1 MLFAG
6 LAARPNLV
14 RASAGLCFA
23 LLAASDARAQST
35 EWSDRAFLN
44 VNMALQLTAR
54 PFNENLSPL
63 INAERAVVGL
73 AHPGDGGKPTI
84 EVAGGIHLW
93 RNVGAGGAFT
103 MRSVSETPTVQALI
117 PHPLLFNQPR
127 TAAKAA
133 PFKRSETT
141 IHAHAIWMIPIT
153 TRLDI
158 ALSAGPSF
166 ISLQQDLLESI
177 EVAEA
182 GAPFTTVSIGEVA
195 VLTREVQTVAMH
207 AGVDVTWFLTPM
219 AGVGFTARVVSGSAA
234 TTLSDG
240 SSINLDVG
248 GLQLG
253 WGARIRLR

>member
-1 MLFAG
+1 MLLAG
-6 LAARPNLV
+6 FPARPNLV
-14 RASAGLCFA
+14 RAATVLCIA
-23 LLAASDARAQST
+23 LCTGVDAHAQSA

-44 VNMALQLTAR
+44 VNMAMQLTAR
-54 PFNENLSPL
+54 PFNETLSPL
-63 INAERAVVGL
+63 INAERAVLGI
-73 AHPGDGGKPTI
+73 AHPGDGGKPAI
-84 EVAGGIHLW
+84 EVGAGVRVWNSVGI
-93 RNVGAGGAFT
+93 GGAFT
-103 MRSVSETPTVQALI
+103 TRTVSETPMVQALI

-133 PFKRSETT
+133 PFNRGETA
-141 IHAHAIWMIPIT
+141 IHAQVIWMLPIT
-153 TRLDI
+153 TRLDV

-195 VLTREVQTVAMH
+195 VLTRDVQTVAMH
-207 AGVDVTWFLTPM
+207 AGADVTWFLTPI
-219 AGVGFTARVVSGSAA
+219 AGVGFTARYVTGTAS